1 MTAEEPGVEA
11 PLRTDRERAES
22 VPGGGREIT
31 MMKGRNRGM
40 K

>member
-22 VPGGGREIT
+22 VPLKKKICLD
-31 MMKGRNRGM
+31 
-40 K
+40 